1 MSKTWIIAKH
11 EFIVTVSRK
20 GYLLVLFGMPLL
32 FGGIIGVSLVS
43 QESLENAVSNSA
55 PTGVI
60 DQSGLIDFSLGRGL
74 DTEAAQKTPDPNLLA
89 KPLRGKNSKII
100 SYTEP
105 DEALRDL
112 KNGRLSVVYLM
123 EKDYLKTGKIAC
135 YVAEKGIFSDLTPI
149 DRGRLYTLIRASLIK
164 NQMDPQIARRVLAPG
179 MIRQVKVSK
188 NGLEKASNE
197 SFKEMAEFFGPFSM
211 FLLLTMSI
219 FFSSGYLL
227 QGIAEEKQNRVIEV
241 ILSSVRPTELLV
253 GKIMGLGAA
262 GLLQVF
268 FYVGLLFLPAITVFA
283 LFHVSVSNLLLS
295 VVYFL
300 LGYLLF
306 AGLMAGTGIL
316 GNSPQESAQLSA
328 IWTLASVIPMFLLA
342 PISESPNSWL
352 ARGLSFFPLTA
363 PVTMLLRVSAA
374 EVPTLDI
381 VISIVVLILG
391 IAAAIRGSAKI
402 FRAAALMYGKRPSL
416 GEIIR
421 WLREA

>member
-1 MSKTWIIAKH
+1 M
-11 EFIVTVSRK
+11 
-20 GYLLVLFGMPLL
+20 
-32 FGGIIGVSLVS
+32 
-43 QESLENAVSNSA
+43 
-55 PTGVI
+55 
-60 DQSGLIDFSLGRGL
+60 
-74 DTEAAQKTPDPNLLA
+74 
-89 KPLRGKNSKII
+89 
-100 SYTEP
+100 
-105 DEALRDL
+105 
-112 KNGRLSVVYLM
+112 
-123 EKDYLKTGKIAC
+123 
-135 YVAEKGIFSDLTPI
+135 

-164 NQMDPQIARRVLAPG
+164 NQMDPQIAKRVLAPG

-188 NGLEKASNE
+188 KGLEKPSSE

-241 ILSSVRPTELLV
+241 ILSSVRPTQLLV
-253 GKIMGLGAA
+253 GKIIGLGAA
-262 GLLQVF
+262 GLLQVA
-268 FYVGLLFLPAITVFA
+268 FYVGLLFYPAITVFA
-283 LFHVSVSNLLLS
+283 LFHVSMTNLLLS

-306 AGLMAGTGIL
+306 AGLMAGTGVL
-316 GNSPQESAQLSA
+316 GNSPQESGQLSA
-328 IWTLASVIPMFLLA
+328 FWTLASVIPMFLLA

-374 EVPTLDI
+374 EVPMLDV

-391 IAAAIRGSAKI
+391 IVAAIMGAAKI

-416 GEIIR
+416 REIMR

>member
-1 MSKTWIIAKH
+1 MRKTWIIAKH
-11 EFIVTVSRK
+11 EFIVTVRRK

-32 FGGIIGVSLVS
+32 FAGIIGVSLLT
-43 QESLENAVSNSA
+43 QESLENDVSHSA
-55 PTGVI
+55 PTGVV
-60 DQSGLIDFSLGRGL
+60 DQSGLIDFSLESGL
-74 DTEAAQKTPDPNLLA
+74 ATEAAKNAPDANLLA
-89 KPLRGKNSKII
+89 KPLRGKNSKIL

-112 KNGRLSVVYLM
+112 RNGSLSVVYVI
-123 EKDYLKTGKIAC
+123 EKDYLETGKIAC
-135 YVAEKGIFSDLTPI
+135 YVAEKGIFSDLTPM

-164 NQMDPQIARRVLAPG
+164 SQMDPQIVKRVLAPG
-179 MIRQVKVSK
+179 MIRQVRVSK
-188 NGLEKASNE
+188 KGLEKASNE

-253 GKIMGLGAA
+253 GKIIGLGAA
-262 GLLQVF
+262 GLLQVV
-268 FYVGLLFLPAITVFA
+268 FYVGLLFFPAITVFA
-283 LFHVSVSNLLLS
+283 LFHVSVTNLLLS

-374 EVPTLDI
+374 EVPKLDI
-381 VISIVVLILG
+381 IISILVLILG

-416 GEIIR
+416 REILR

>member
-1 MSKTWIIAKH
+1 
-11 EFIVTVSRK
+11 
-20 GYLLVLFGMPLL
+20 
-32 FGGIIGVSLVS
+32 
-43 QESLENAVSNSA
+43 
-55 PTGVI
+55 
-60 DQSGLIDFSLGRGL
+60 
-74 DTEAAQKTPDPNLLA
+74 LA
-89 KPLRGKNSKII
+89 KPLRGKYCKIL

-112 KNGRLSVVYLM
+112 KNGSLSVVYVV
-123 EKDYLKTGKIAC
+123 EKNYIETGKIAC
-135 YVAEKGIFSDLTPI
+135 YVAEKGIFSDLTPM

-164 NQMDPQIARRVLAPG
+164 NQMDPQIAKRVLAPG
-179 MIRQVKVSK
+179 MIRQVRVSK
-188 NGLEKASNE
+188 KGIEKASNE

-253 GKIMGLGAA
+253 GKIIGLGAA
-262 GLLQVF
+262 GLLQVA
-268 FYVGLLFLPAITVFA
+268 FYVSLLFFPAITVFA
-283 LFHVSVSNLLLS
+283 LFHVSVTNLLLS

-306 AGLMAGTGIL
+306 AGLMAGTGVL

-363 PVTMLLRVSAA
+363 PVTMLLRISAA
-374 EVPTLDI
+374 EVPKLDI
-381 VISIVVLILG
+381 IISILVLVLG
-391 IAAAIRGSAKI
+391 ITAAIRGSAKI

-416 GEIIR
+416 GEILR

>member
-1 MSKTWIIAKH
+1 MS
-11 EFIVTVSRK
+11 
-20 GYLLVLFGMPLL
+20 
-32 FGGIIGVSLVS
+32 
-43 QESLENAVSNSA
+43 
-55 PTGVI
+55 
-60 DQSGLIDFSLGRGL
+60 
-74 DTEAAQKTPDPNLLA
+74 
-89 KPLRGKNSKII
+89 
-100 SYTEP
+100 
-105 DEALRDL
+105 DL
-112 KNGRLSVVYLM
+112 KNGQLSVVYLI
-123 EKDYLKTGKIAC
+123 EKDYLETGKIAC

-164 NQMDPQIARRVLAPG
+164 NHMDSQIAKRVLVPG

-188 NGLEKASNE
+188 KGFEKASGE

-241 ILSSVRPTELLV
+241 ILSSVRPTQLLV
-253 GKIMGLGAA
+253 GKIIGLGAA
-262 GLLQVF
+262 GLLQVA
-268 FYVGLLFLPAITVFA
+268 FYVCLLFFPAITVFA
-283 LFHVSVSNLLLS
+283 LFHFSITNLLLS

-316 GNSPQESAQLSA
+316 GNSPQESGQLSA
-328 IWTLASVIPMFLLA
+328 LWTLASVIPMFLLA

-391 IAAAIRGSAKI
+391 IVAAIMGAAKI

-416 GEIIR
+416 REIMR